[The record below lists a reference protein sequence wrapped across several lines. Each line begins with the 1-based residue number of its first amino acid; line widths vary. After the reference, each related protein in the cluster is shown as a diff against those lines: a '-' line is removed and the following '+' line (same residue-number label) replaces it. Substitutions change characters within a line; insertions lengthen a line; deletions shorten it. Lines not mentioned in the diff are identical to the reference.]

1 MMKSLI
7 LAGLLLLLPS
17 LGYAACT
24 LPASTASF
32 GSVTTFV
39 ANTTVSSVTTNANVN
54 CGSGSALSLLGNN
67 QITFQLTG
75 ATNVSGTRGILKRSG
90 DTGSDNVPVRLCT
103 DSACASELT
112 VGGTA
117 FVYNSQTLANLAGLL
132 GSLNFAIPVYLRTV
146 PGQVVAA
153 GTYQVTLNMAVT
165 YRVCTSVSVGNTCL
179 SEQNGSGVIPINITV
194 ILTNDCTTITAPNIS
209 FGSAPLVGSF
219 SAVSQTINVLC
230 SKGSTYTVGLSN
242 GSYAVGSVR
251 NMASG
256 ANRLS
261 YEIYKS
267 TTSNRWGSAGT
278 ERWSSTTS
286 TAVST
291 DGLTRGF
298 NYTARIL
305 TTQNTP
311 PAGNYSDSVVVD
323 LSF

>member
-1 MMKSLI
+1 MMRSLL
-7 LAGLLLLLPS
+7 LAGLLLLSS
-17 LGYAACT
+17 LGHAACN
-24 LPASTASF
+24 LPASSASF
-32 GSVTTFV
+32 GSVSTFV
-39 ANTTVSSVTTNANVN
+39 ANTTISSTSTNANVN
-54 CGSGSALSLLGNN
+54 CGAGSTLSLLGNN

-75 ATNVSGTRGILKRSG
+75 ATSNNGTRGILKRSG

-112 VGGTA
+112 IGGA
-117 FVYNSQTLANLAGLL
+117 PVVYGSQTLINLAGLL

-165 YRVCTSVSVGNTCL
+165 YRVCTSISVGGLCL
-179 SEQNGSGVIPINITV
+179 SEQNGSGIIPIAITA
-194 ILTNDCTTITAPNIS
+194 ILTNDCTTITSPNIS

-219 SAVSQTINVLC
+219 SAVTQTINVLC

-242 GSYAVGSVR
+242 GSYPAGSVR

-256 ANRLS
+256 TNRLS
-261 YEIYKS
+261 YEIYKES
-267 TTSNRWGSAGT
+267 GSNRWGSAGT
-278 ERWSSTTS
+278 ERWSSTIS
-286 TAVST
+286 SAVSA
-291 DGLTRGF
+291 DGLTRGY

-305 TTQNTP
+305 TSQSTP

>member
-1 MMKSLI
+1 MMRSLL
-7 LAGLLLLLPS
+7 LAGLLLLPS
-17 LGYAACT
+17 LGYAACS
-24 LPASTASF
+24 LPASSASF
-32 GSVTTFV
+32 GSVSTFV
-39 ANTTVSSVTTNANVN
+39 ANTTISSVTTNANVN
-54 CGSGSALSLLGNN
+54 CGSGSAVSLLGNN

-75 ATNVSGTRGILKRSG
+75 ATNSNGTRGILKRSG

-112 VGGTA
+112 IGGTP
-117 FVYNSQTLANLAGLL
+117 FVYGSQTLINLAGLL

-165 YRVCTSVSVGNTCL
+165 YHICTSIAIGGLCL
-179 SEQNGSGVIPINITV
+179 SEQNGSGVIPINLTA
-194 ILTNDCTTITAPNIS
+194 ILTNDCTTITSPNIS

-219 SAVSQTINVLC
+219 SAVTQTINVLC

-242 GSYAVGSVR
+242 GSYPVGSVR

-256 ANRLS
+256 ANSLS
-261 YEIYKS
+261 YEIYKGS
-267 TTSNRWGSAGT
+267 SSNRWGSAGT
-278 ERWSSTTS
+278 ERWSSTIS
-286 TAVST
+286 SAVSA
-291 DGLTRGF
+291 DGLTRGY

-305 TTQNTP
+305 TSQSTP

>member
-1 MMKSLI
+1 MINRL
-7 LAGLLLLLPS
+7 LFAGLLLLLPS
-17 LGYAACT
+17 LGYAACA

-39 ANTTVSSVTTNANVN
+39 ANSTVSAVTTNANVN
-54 CGSGSALSLLGNN
+54 CGAGAALSLLGNN

-75 ATNVSGTRGILKRSG
+75 ATNSNGTRGILKRSG

-103 DSACASELT
+103 DSACATELT
-112 VGGTA
+112 VGGTP
-117 FVYNSQTLANLAGLL
+117 FVYGSQTLINLAGLL
-132 GSLNFAIPVYLRTV
+132 GSLNFTIPIYLRTV

-165 YRVCTSVSVGNTCL
+165 YRICTSIAIGNLCL
-179 SEQNGSGVIPINITV
+179 SEQTGSGVITITV
-194 ILTNDCTTITAPNIS
+194 TAILTNDCTTITAPNIS

-219 SAVSQTINVLC
+219 SSVSQTINVLC

-242 GSYAVGSVR
+242 GSYPVGSVR

-267 TTSNRWGSAGT
+267 TTSNRWGPGGT

-286 TAVST
+286 SAVSA

-298 NYTARIL
+298 NYTARVL
-305 TTQNTP
+305 TSQNTP

>member
-1 MMKSLI
+1 MIKSLL
-7 LAGLLLLLPS
+7 LAALLLTLPS
-17 LGYAACT
+17 LSYAACG

-54 CGSGSALSLLGNN
+54 CGAGSALSLLGNN

-75 ATNVSGTRGILKRSG
+75 ATNISGTRGVLKRSG

-112 VGGTA
+112 IGSTP
-117 FVYNSQTLANLAGLL
+117 FVYSSQTLINLAGLL
-132 GSLNFAIPVYLRTV
+132 GSLNFALPVYLRTV

-153 GTYQVTLNMAVT
+153 GTYSVTLNMAVT
-165 YRVCTSVSVGNTCL
+165 YRICTSIGVGNLCL
-179 SEQNGSGVIPINITV
+179 SEQQGSGVIPINVTAV
-194 ILTNDCTTITAPNIS
+194 LTNDCTTITAPNIS
-209 FGSAPLVGSF
+209 FGSAPLVSSF

-230 SKGSTYTVGLSN
+230 SKGSTYTVGLNN
-242 GSYAVGSVR
+242 GSYPAGSVR

-267 TTSNRWGSAGT
+267 ATSNRWGAAGT

-286 TAVST
+286 TAVSA

>member
-1 MMKSLI
+1 MRLI
-7 LAGLLLLLPS
+7 TINP
-17 LGYAACT
+17 
-24 LPASTASF
+24 PA
-32 GSVTTFV
+32 
-39 ANTTVSSVTTNANVN
+39 
-54 CGSGSALSLLGNN
+54 
-67 QITFQLTG
+67 
-75 ATNVSGTRGILKRSG
+75 
-90 DTGSDNVPVRLCT
+90 
-103 DSACASELT
+103 
-112 VGGTA
+112 
-117 FVYNSQTLANLAGLL
+117 
-132 GSLNFAIPVYLRTV
+132 
-146 PGQVVAA
+146 
-153 GTYQVTLNMAVT
+153 
-165 YRVCTSVSVGNTCL
+165 
-179 SEQNGSGVIPINITV
+179 
-194 ILTNDCTTITAPNIS
+194 ILTNDCPTITASNIS

-242 GSYAVGSVR
+242 GSYPVGSVR

>member
-1 MMKSLI
+1 MINRL
-7 LAGLLLLLPS
+7 LFAGMLLLLPS
-17 LGYAACT
+17 LGYAACA

-39 ANTTVSSVTTNANVN
+39 ANSTVSAVTTNANVN
-54 CGSGSALSLLGNN
+54 CGAGAALSLLGNN

-75 ATNVSGTRGILKRSG
+75 ATNSNGTRGILKRSG

-103 DSACASELT
+103 DSACATELT
-112 VGGTA
+112 VGGTP
-117 FVYNSQTLANLAGLL
+117 FVYGSQTLINLAGLL
-132 GSLNFAIPVYLRTV
+132 GSLNFTIPIYLRTV

-165 YRVCTSVSVGNTCL
+165 YRICTSIAIGNLCL
-179 SEQNGSGVIPINITV
+179 SEQTGSGVIPITV
-194 ILTNDCTTITAPNIS
+194 TAILTNDCTTITAPNIS

-219 SAVSQTINVLC
+219 SSVSQTINVLC
-230 SKGSTYTVGLSN
+230 SKGSTYTGGLSN
-242 GSYAVGSVR
+242 GSYPVGSVR

-267 TTSNRWGSAGT
+267 TTSNRWGPGGT

-286 TAVST
+286 SAVSA

-298 NYTARIL
+298 NYTARVL
-305 TTQNTP
+305 TSQNTP

>member
-1 MMKSLI
+1 MMRSLL
-7 LAGLLLLLPS
+7 LAGLLLLPS
-17 LGYAACT
+17 LGYAACS
-24 LPASTASF
+24 LPASSASF
-32 GSVTTFV
+32 GSVSTFV
-39 ANTTVSSVTTNANVN
+39 ANTTISSVTINANVN
-54 CGSGSALSLLGNN
+54 CGSGSAVSLLGNN

-75 ATNVSGTRGILKRSG
+75 ATNSNGTRGILKRSG

-112 VGGTA
+112 IGGTP
-117 FVYNSQTLANLAGLL
+117 FVYGSQTLINLAGLL

-165 YRVCTSVSVGNTCL
+165 YRICTSIAIGGLCL
-179 SEQNGSGVIPINITV
+179 SEQNGSGVIPINLTA
-194 ILTNDCTTITAPNIS
+194 ILTNDCTTITSPNIS

-219 SAVSQTINVLC
+219 SAVTQTINVLC

-242 GSYAVGSVR
+242 GSYPVGSVR

-261 YEIYKS
+261 YEIYKGS
-267 TTSNRWGSAGT
+267 SSNRWGSAGT
-278 ERWSSTTS
+278 ERWSSTIS
-286 TAVST
+286 SAVSA
-291 DGLTRGF
+291 DGLTRGY

-305 TTQNTP
+305 TSQSTP